1 MSAVYTTA
9 GAVVGV
15 IQGLSITTETSF
27 RQSTSYCANY
37 CAKEAYRVAGLCAGI
52 VAGCTSNIVTP
63 LTSVWHVQGKRL
75 VENIQASP
83 IKYRIKDLE
92 SLMQDRWVKNR
103 QAVQLRTLNEVD
115 DVKNGVVVSQ

>member
-15 IQGLSITTETSF
+15 IQGLSRTTETSI

-37 CAKEAYRVAGLCAGI
+37 CAKEAYRVAGLFAGI
-52 VAGCTSNIVTP
+52 VAGCTLNIVTP
-63 LTSVWHVQGKRL
+63 LTSVWHK